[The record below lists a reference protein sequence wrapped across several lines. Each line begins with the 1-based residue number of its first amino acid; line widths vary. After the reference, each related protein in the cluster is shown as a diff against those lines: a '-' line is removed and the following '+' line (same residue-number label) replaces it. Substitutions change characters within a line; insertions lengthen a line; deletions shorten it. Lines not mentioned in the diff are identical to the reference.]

1 MSCILTAFCKKNQA
15 NLNSLITLQN
25 KKVKNYY
32 VKNNETAIDKMLC
45 IAADIKGQVEQLEL
59 VNQYLD
65 APKSEKLEFV
75 YNCSDLDINEEDLKS
90 LCLTKNIAYF
100 TERYNAPT
108 VLKAQPA
115 VYDTFIK
122 HSELFINA
130 ICQMDEKQQVNN
142 FCLDELVK
150 LKLIAIKHLCALEYL
165 IENSI

>member
-1 MSCILTAFCKKNQA
+1 MSCILTALCKKGQA
-15 NLNSLITLQN
+15 NLNSLIKLQN

-59 VNQYLD
+59 VNQYLG
-65 APKSEKLEFV
+65 APESEKLDFV
-75 YNCSDLDINEEDLKS
+75 YDCSDLDINEKDLKS

-100 TERYNAPT
+100 TQKYNAPT
-108 VLKAQPA
+108 VLKAQAA
-115 VYDTFIK
+115 VYDSFIK